1 MSKARSFDLRVR
13 VLAAS
18 AAARFGVSPAEKR
31 QKRPEIVA
39 TLLEEVGLPGEFA
52 RRYPAAISGGQQQR
66 VAVIRALA
74 CRSERVVL
82 DEPFSSLDVLVQA
95 RVLRGV

>member
-1 MSKARSFDLRVR
+1 MRRLGSV
-13 VLAAS
+13 
-18 AAARFGVSPAEKR
+18 ARFGGETHGRTPRPELSPAEKR